1 MNYPYNI
8 DYTPTFE
15 TDEEY
20 QRDVHK
26 LFRMNCE
33 LNEDYDETAANNAM
47 DFIYS
52 RTKDMPHFQEI
63 YKLAAATMLS
73 EDLEIGLAVLCSYD
87 YLIDFH
93 TCLVSHI
100 KLQDGMDFT
109 SFEKIKLR
117 LAS

>member
-15 TDEEY
+15 TDDEY
-20 QRDVHK
+20 QRDIQQ
-26 LFRMNCE
+26 LFRME
-33 LNEDYDETAANNAM
+33 GESNEEYNDAAATKAL
-47 DFIYS
+47 DFLYS
-52 RTKDMPHFQEI
+52 RTKDSPHFQEI
-63 YKLAAATMLS
+63 YKLAAAIMLS
-73 EDLEIGLAVLCSYD
+73 EDPEIGLAVLCSYD

-93 TCLVSHI
+93 TCLVTHI
-100 KLQDGMDFT
+100 KIQDEMDFT